1 MFAGVSRPDVQSGK
15 GESEGRG
22 ASALEPDVMMPS
34 QYFDRLRGG
43 EATPE
48 RVLMVA
54 VLEVALND
62 YLKAVG
68 SRDPQQREL
77 FREVDEWVES
87 RDATWLYSFERVCDV
102 LGIDAAYLRRGLR
115 SRGRVAAAARP
126 EPVPAATP
134 VDDAGEALERASA

>member
-1 MFAGVSRPDVQSGK
+1 VSRLEDQSRK

-22 ASALEPDVMMPS
+22 VSALEPDVLMPS
-34 QYFDRLRGG
+34 QYFDRIRRGEG
-43 EATPE
+43 TPE
-48 RVLMVA
+48 RLLMVA
-54 VLEVALND
+54 VLESALND

-87 RDATWLYSFERVCDV
+87 RDATWLYSFERMCNV
-102 LGIDAAYLRRGLR
+102 LGIEADYLRRGLR

-126 EPVPAATP
+126 EPVPAGAP